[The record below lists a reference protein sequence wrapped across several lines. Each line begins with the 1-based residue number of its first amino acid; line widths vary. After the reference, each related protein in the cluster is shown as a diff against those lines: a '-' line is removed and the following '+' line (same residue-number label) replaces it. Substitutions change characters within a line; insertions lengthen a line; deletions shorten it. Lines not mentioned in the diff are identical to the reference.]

1 MKKSLLAFA
10 VASLFP
16 MAAVADVI
24 VYGKANVSLQSV
36 DEAEYSTANGNNA
49 DGTRVELV
57 SNASRIGVKGGE
69 AVNSSL
75 KVIYQFEYQTEVDD
89 GSGSGGTFS
98 QRNIYLGL
106 QGTAGTIMGGHFD
119 TPTKVAQEK
128 IDLFNDL
135 EGDITNIFKGEI
147 RASNIVQYTTPTFG
161 GGFAG
166 SVAYVTEENDGTTK
180 KDGEE
185 TAGASASFG
194 YTSPVFYVGVAMD
207 QDVEAKGVDLIRLVG
222 RLNLGAFQFGVL
234 VEDYADKRQ
243 VTCVG
248 GATAPCYRDL
258 DEDGALV
265 SALWNINDKWAL
277 KTQYGDSDVRWIDG
291 EAASI
296 GVDYK
301 MTKSATLY
309 GYYTQVQNGVM
320 DVIPEAPITDADRDN
335 FRDDSYVGIGMDYK
349 F

>member
-16 MAAVADVI
+16 VAAVADVI

-128 IDLFNDL
+128 VDLFNDL
-135 EGDITNIFKGEI
+135 EGDITSIFKGEI
-147 RASNIVQYTTPTFG
+147 RASNIVQYTSPTFG

-166 SVAYVTEENDGTTK
+166 SVAYITEESDGVSKQNNPT
-180 KDGEE
+180 GVS
-185 TAGASASFG
+185 ASNGISASFG
-194 YTSPVFYVGVAMD
+194 YTSSIFYAGVAMD
-207 QDVEAKGVDLIRLVG
+207 QDVEADGVDLIRIVG
-222 RLNLGAFQFGVL
+222 RLTLGAFQFGL
-234 VEDYADKRQ
+234 LGENYENDN
-243 VTCVG
+243 T
-248 GATAPCYRDL
+248 GA

-265 SALWNINDKWAL
+265 SALWNLNDKWAL

-291 EAASI
+291 ESASV

-309 GYYTQVQNGVM
+309 GYYTMVENGVN
-320 DVIPEAPITDADRDN
+320 DVIPEAPINDADRDN